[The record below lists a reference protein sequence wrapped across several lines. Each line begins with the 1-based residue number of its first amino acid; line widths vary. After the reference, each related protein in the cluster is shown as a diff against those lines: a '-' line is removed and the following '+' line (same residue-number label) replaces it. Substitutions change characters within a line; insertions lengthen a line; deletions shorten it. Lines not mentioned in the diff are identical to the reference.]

1 MLIRPRRARPIAMKS
16 SRRDKGSVVRILQ
29 GIVVM
34 GLGIVFIIAN
44 ANTDS
49 PYKEISER
57 VQNFYVKTVN
67 GLYNS
72 NILNISSDPQDLFVF
87 DKNALHPTLKDK
99 FFKGEEID
107 IHYLD
112 ETPKTI
118 VAFQFYD
125 QYGNPLTLYTTS
137 VYQPEQQNPSV
148 ISVGFFIGVGLAI
161 VGVLVFAFALYH
173 AMSTRRSKRSG
184 LVSAS

>member
-1 MLIRPRRARPIAMKS
+1 M
-16 SRRDKGSVVRILQ
+16 LQ
-29 GIVVM
+29 GIFVM

-44 ANTDS
+44 ANTGS
-49 PYKEISER
+49 PYKEISGH
-57 VQNFYVKTVN
+57 VQNLYVKTVN
-67 GLYNS
+67 GQYNS
-72 NILNISSDPQDLFVF
+72 NILNISTDPQDLFVF
-87 DKNALHPTLKDK
+87 DKNALNPPWKDK
-99 FFKGEEID
+99 FFKGEEVD

-148 ISVGFFIGVGLAI
+148 ISVGFVIGVGLAI
-161 VGVLVFAFALYH
+161 VGLLIFGFALYH
-173 AMSTRRSKRSG
+173 AINNRRKKLPNLISSN
-184 LVSAS
+184 